1 MALRMAFL
9 GMLSGLCA
17 VGIFSASG
25 CSGDDSAAGSDASS
39 DVNLIE
45 PDSGDAGSSDGG
57 DSGAL
62 LDIGGRNFVAHALYL
77 GDVDR
82 DGGSGPNAWQDF
94 GADLDGK
101 TTASDSTDVCTLY
114 AGAPQSTQADG
125 PNGLDNSFGRNV
137 MPIFT
142 TIFGAD
148 LDSQVN
154 MQIDQ
159 GGPTFMIDFKNL
171 TDDTSQT
178 LDPLPGQLFGGVHP
192 GAPTWDTSSR
202 WEVYK
207 NTTASGTLA
216 SGAKANFSTAK
227 IANGTWAS
235 NGTGDLQLSAA
246 GLVVTLHHASVVLTH
261 VSAHHVSGTVSG
273 VLDTEEFVEAVRVGF
288 AQLEGA
294 SSCSGASFDAIASQI
309 RQASDILK
317 DGTNTSGVA
326 CNGISAGIGF
336 EADETAPPNMAVD
349 QPAVINPCGD

>member
-1 MALRMAFL
+1 
-9 GMLSGLCA
+9 MLSGACA

-25 CSGDDSAAGSDASS
+25 CGGDDSAASDAGSDVDLIQPDAGDASS
-39 DVNLIE
+39 
-45 PDSGDAGSSDGG
+45 GDAAG
-57 DSGAL
+57 DSGTL
-62 LDIGGRNFVAHALYL
+62 PDIGGRNFVTHLLYL
-77 GDVDR
+77 GDVGR
-82 DGGSGPNAWQDF
+82 DGGPGATAWQDF
-94 GADLDGK
+94 GTDLDGK

-114 AGAPQSTQADG
+114 AGAPQSSQADG
-125 PNGLDNSFGRNV
+125 PNGLDNSFGKNV

-142 TIFGAD
+142 SIFGAD

-159 GGPTFMIDFKNL
+159 GGPTFMIDFQNL

-178 LDPLPGQLFGGVHP
+178 LDPLPAQLFGGVHP
-192 GAPTWDTSSR
+192 GAPAWDTSSR

-207 NTTASGTLA
+207 NTTVDGTLA
-216 SGAKANFSTAK
+216 SGAKAKFSTAK

-235 NGTGDLQLSAA
+235 NGTGDVQFSAA
-246 GLVVTLHHASVVLTH
+246 GLVVTLHHASIVLTH
-261 VSAHHVSGTVSG
+261 VSPHHISGTVSG

-294 SSCSGASFDAIASQI
+294 SFCSGSTIDALEQEI

-336 EADETAPPNMAVD
+336 ESDETAPPNTAVD
-349 QPAVINPCGD
+349 QPAIINPCGD